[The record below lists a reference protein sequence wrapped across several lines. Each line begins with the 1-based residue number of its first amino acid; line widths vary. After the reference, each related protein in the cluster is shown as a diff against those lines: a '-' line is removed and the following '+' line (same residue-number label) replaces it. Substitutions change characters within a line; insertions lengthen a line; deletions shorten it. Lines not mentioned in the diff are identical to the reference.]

1 MIEITN
7 CGNMI
12 FDRVIVENFKP
23 FSFTVDGEK
32 VLVAPQKNH
41 YADFKLDH
49 AVGGITTDEYL
60 RGAVLGGQKNIA
72 KPWNNEKYTIL
83 INYVG
88 GAFRQFREFY
98 KVAIEVA
105 CIHIIY
111 MRCREAI
118 NARMDRRP
126 WRSSYLGAFRPKP
139 GFWSLAN
146 ELQQNAPSFPET
158 AARFK
163 GVYSL
168 PHLQRIYS
176 LEKMSSELHLEKIN
190 QKLSEAQK
198 EHHDLMENDGV
209 RNVDNANDFW
219 YKVTVLG
226 FPDRIFFNY
235 LVRRFAPDWSLEG
248 ADKEFMDDFI
258 KFQTT
263 QFGTYKELVLNYVIA
278 FLRFKE
284 RCYKKGNYKV
294 DLKTLTE
301 CAPVKKLV
309 KEDPFVLPGDDFL
322 KEIVEAKAKVENEP
336 ADTTNTSD
344 TETDASAE
352 NESDKD
358 KPESTS
364 EPNGSDEPKT
374 IPDGESSAK

>member
-7 CGNMI
+7 YGNMI
-12 FDRVIVENFKP
+12 FDRVIVEGFNP
-23 FSFTVDGEK
+23 FSFKVDGEK

-41 YADFKLDH
+41 YADFKLEH
-49 AVGGITTDEYL
+49 AVRGTTTEEYL
-60 RGAVLGGQKNIA
+60 RGAVLGCLKRIA
-72 KPWNNEKYTIL
+72 KPWNNEKYTII
-83 INYVG
+83 INYVQ

-118 NARMDRRP
+118 NARAYHRP
-126 WRSSYLGAFRPKP
+126 WRSPYLMAFSPKP
-139 GFWSLAN
+139 GFWGLAN
-146 ELQQNAPSFPET
+146 ELQYDAPSFQES

-168 PHLQRIYS
+168 PYLQRINYS
-176 LEKMSSELHLEKIN
+176 LEKMSAEVHLEKIK

-198 EHHDLMENDGV
+198 EHNDLENDGV
-209 RNVDNANDFW
+209 RNVDNADEFC
-219 YKVTVLG
+219 YKAALLG

-235 LVRRFAPDWSLEG
+235 LVRRFVPTWSFEG

-258 KFQTT
+258 KFQSTR
-263 QFGTYKELVLNYVIA
+263 FETYKELVLNYVTA

-284 RCYKKGNYKV
+284 RCYKKGNHKV
-294 DLKTLTE
+294 DLKEIAE
-301 CAPVKKLV
+301 CAPVKKLL
-309 KEDPFVLPGDDFL
+309 KENPFVFSGDDFP
-322 KEIVEAKAKVENEP
+322 KEIVKGN
-336 ADTTNTSD
+336 ADVKNKLTGTTNTSD
-344 TETDASAE
+344 TETNASAA

-358 KPESTS
+358 KL
-364 EPNGSDEPKT
+364 EPNDSDEPKT
-374 IPDGESSAK
+374 NPDGESSAK